1 MLNKDGPMPIFYQI
15 ASNLREQIY
24 RGDYSPRQKLPS
36 ENELALHFGVSRV
49 TIRHA
54 LLELEQNQFIYREKG
69 KGTFVAPLP
78 YKGFLGFGSFSYKCR
93 LLGHKPSSK
102 MICFEERPFIPSAS
116 EEIFS
121 MLQEEREHRP
131 YFYIERIRLMDGIP
145 VAHEK
150 NYLPKRLYPGLEKCD
165 LETQSLYDL
174 MEEKWGV
181 IPAKADQF
189 FAVELADETTA
200 GYLQLDPGRPLLKLT
215 SIVQTVKNEMTEF
228 SVTTYCERFLPYH
241 VRQQSYQL

>member
-15 ASNLREQIY
+15 ASNLRELIY

-93 LLGHKPSSK
+93 LLGHTPSSK
-102 MICFEERPFIPSAS
+102 VILFEERPSIPPES
-116 EEIFS
+116 EGIFA
-121 MLQEEREHRP
+121 MLQEECELRP
-131 YFYIERIRLMDGIP
+131 FYYIERIRLMDGIP
-145 VAHEK
+145 VAYEN
-150 NYLPKRLYPGLEKCD
+150 NYLPKHRYPGLEEFN
-165 LETQSLYDL
+165 LETQSLYTL
-174 MEEKWGV
+174 MEEKWGI

-189 FAVELADETTA
+189 FSVELADETTA
-200 GYLQLDPGRPLLKLT
+200 GYLQLDPGQPLLKLA
-215 SIVQTVKNEMTEF
+215 SIVQTVKNEMIEF
-228 SVTTYCERFLPYH
+228 SVTTYCQRFLPYH

>member
-24 RGDYSPRQKLPS
+24 RGDYSPRQKMPS
-36 ENELALHFGVSRV
+36 ENELALRFGVSRV

-78 YKGFLGFGSFSYKCR
+78 YNGFLGFGSFSYKCR
-93 LLGHKPSSK
+93 LLGHTPSSK
-102 MICFEERPFIPSAS
+102 MICFEERPSIPAAS
-116 EEIFS
+116 EAIFS
-121 MLQEEREHRP
+121 MLQEEREQRP

-150 NYLPKRLYPGLEKCD
+150 NYLPQRLYPGLDKCD
-165 LETQSLYDL
+165 LETQSLYTL
-174 MEEKWGV
+174 MEEKWGI

-189 FAVELADETTA
+189 FTVEIADEA
-200 GYLQLDPGRPLLKLT
+200 AAKHLQLDPGRPLLKLS
-215 SIVQTVKNEMTEF
+215 SIVQTVKNEMIEF

-241 VRQQSYQL
+241 VRQQSYQI